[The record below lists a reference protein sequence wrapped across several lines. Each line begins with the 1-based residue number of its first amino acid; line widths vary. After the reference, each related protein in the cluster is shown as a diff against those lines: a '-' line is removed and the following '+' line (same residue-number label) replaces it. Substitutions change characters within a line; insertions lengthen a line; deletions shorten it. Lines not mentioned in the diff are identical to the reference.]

1 MQLTRLAITRPIT
14 ILMLVLALVVLGLQS
29 RDKLPVDLYPKID
42 FPMLFISTVYTGTGP
57 EEMETLITKPIEDQV
72 STISGLKKLT
82 STSSE
87 GISNVVMELELGTD
101 IDTAASDVRSKLDA
115 IRNQLPQDAKAPV
128 VQKLDVSA
136 MPVVT
141 ICISSQRRR
150 SQDVRQLADDVVKD
164 RLSQLAGVASVD
176 VAGGDVREIRVAVDK
191 DRLEAYGLN
200 INQVVNALAAENL
213 NLPSG
218 TIKEHARDYAVRVM
232 GEFTKPEQ
240 ILNVRIASATNP
252 NLTVGDIATVNDTIA
267 EPEQIT
273 RLNRGPSVTLTVQ
286 KQSDGNTVKIVE
298 EVRHE
303 MEVLTGKP
311 FTEEATRVGHV
322 SKDVAAKPHDLPD
335 DVTAMVAFDQ
345 STFIKE
351 TLDDVYSSLLDGSLL
366 AILIVFL
373 FLHSLRGTLIVGL
386 AIPTS
391 MIATFTIMHFAG
403 FSANMMSM
411 LGLSLSV
418 GILVDDSIVVIENI
432 HRHLRMG
439 ESPKEAALNGRTE
452 IGLAAMTITMVD
464 VVVFVPIAFMGGIVG
479 QFFRQ
484 FGVVV
489 ATATLFSLFI
499 SFTLTPMLASRWL
512 KSHEEEEQDLARQRE
527 HPGLFYRF
535 TQAWEAGYNRL
546 DHLYRLI
553 LAWALDH
560 RPVVICLGVMTL
572 LASIASAVPKPAL
585 SEYLTALPAL
595 LGCLVLFVL
604 LWSVVRLLSGW
615 PRALYTMLALVISVF
630 ACVTGMQKHVF
641 PLLLFFL
648 ALILMLGA
656 AAYMLSLPP
665 KDAPPCDTKA
675 ITGPLL
681 SWMAVLAAVL
691 LFLPTAFTF
700 EFQPKVDRRQF
711 SVTIQEDVGTPL
723 EMTDAE
729 VRKIEDTLLDPKK
742 YPETKTVTTTIGS
755 TGGSMMSAGSTGAD
769 LGSLNVELKDLSELK
784 LPAAQQALIQ
794 LGLLPSP
801 VLSTDDV
808 VKKVN
813 ADFGQD
819 PGVKVTATMTSGG
832 GGGGSG
838 APVDIE
844 VSGADIQRTQQVAG
858 QIENILKQTKGTYST
873 QLSWRE
879 GRPEIQARI
888 DRDRAA
894 QYGISVSQI
903 ASALRTS
910 LDGDTTTKYRE
921 NGKEYDIRVV
931 LPKTERAQIN
941 QVPKMVIGTRP
952 TGEPIYLDE
961 VVSLL
966 PAGGPTKVERVSRQ
980 RAVTVSAQ
988 LDKGFA
994 LGNVQ
999 QEVNKTIAA
1008 QQLDLTGVSVNWA
1021 GQAEFMTESFAY
1033 MGDALRLSIILVFM
1047 LMAALFESLL
1057 APLIIMMSVPMAMAG
1072 AIFALTITHKTLS
1085 IVSAIGVIM
1094 LVGLVTK
1101 NAILMVDYTN
1111 TLRHDHDMDRRK
1123 ALLEAGPTR
1132 LRPILMTTLAMIFGM
1147 LPTAIALAKGSE
1159 MRQPMAISVIGGLL
1173 LSLLLT
1179 LLMVPVFY
1187 EIIDDGANRL
1197 TQMKDGLLRCFS
1209 PKERKKIVEPEHSK
1223 N

>member
-1 MQLTRLAITRPIT
+1 MQLTRLAITRPVT

-29 RDKLPVDLYPKID
+29 RGKLPVDLYPKID

-57 EEMETLITKPIEDQV
+57 EEMETLISKPIEDQV

-87 GISNVVMELELGTD
+87 GISNVVMELELGTN

-136 MPVVT
+136 TPVVT

-150 SQDVRQLADDVVKD
+150 SQDVRLLADDVVKD

-176 VAGGDVREIRVAVDK
+176 VAGGDVREIRVEVDK
-191 DRLEAYGLN
+191 DRLDAYGLN

-218 TIKEHARDYAVRVM
+218 TIKEHARDYAIRVM
-232 GEFTKPEQ
+232 GEFTSPRQ
-240 ILNVRIASATNP
+240 ILAVRIASATNP
-252 NLTVGDIATVNDTIA
+252 NLTVGDIAQVHDTVA
-267 EPEQIT
+267 EPEQLT
-273 RLNRGPSVTLTVQ
+273 RLNRGTSVTLTVQ
-286 KQSDGNTVKIVE
+286 KQSDGNTVKVVE
-298 EVRHE
+298 EVRKE
-303 MEVLTGKP
+303 MEALTGKP
-311 FTEEATRVGHV
+311 FTEEAVKAGKVDTQT
-322 SKDVAAKPHDLPD
+322 AAKPHDLPAD
-335 DVTAMVAFDQ
+335 ITAVVAFDQ

-351 TLDDVYSSLLDGSLL
+351 TLNDVYSSLRDGSLL

-373 FLHSLRGTLIVGL
+373 FLHSMRGTLIVGL

-391 MIATFTIMHFAG
+391 MIATFTVMHFAG

-439 ESPKEAALNGRTE
+439 EPPKEAALNGRTE

-484 FGVVV
+484 FGAVV

-499 SFTLTPMLASRWL
+499 SFTLTPMLASLWL
-512 KSHEEEEQDLARQRE
+512 KSREEEDVDEERQRE
-527 HPGLFYRF
+527 NPGLFYRF

-546 DHLYRLI
+546 DHTYRLI

-572 LASIASAVPKPAL
+572 VASIASTVPKPPISQYAVGVPTLAVVLIVVAL
-585 SEYLTALPAL
+585 I
-595 LGCLVLFVL
+595 
-604 LWSVVRLLSGW
+604 WSVVRSLRRW
-615 PRALYTMLALVISVF
+615 ARALYTVF
-630 ACVTGMQKHVF
+630 ALIVSVVLCVIGSKMQWL
-641 PLLLFFL
+641 PTQLLF
-648 ALILMLGA
+648 LGIIFSLGI
-656 AAYMLSLPP
+656 AAYMLSLPAKTP
-665 KDAPPCDTKA
+665 QRFDTSLIVRPLA
-675 ITGPLL
+675 IWT
-681 SWMAVLAAVL
+681 AVLAAVI

-700 EFQPKVDRRQF
+700 EFQPQVDRRQF
-711 SVTIQEDVGTPL
+711 SITVQEDVGTPL
-723 EMTDAE
+723 EVTDAE
-729 VRKIEDTLLDPKK
+729 VRKIETTLFDKTI
-742 YPETKTVTTTIGS
+742 YPETKTVTTKVGS
-755 TGGSMMSAGSTGAD
+755 TGGSMMSAGSSGAD
-769 LGSLNVELKDLSELK
+769 LASLNVELEDLSVLK
-784 LPAAQQALIQ
+784 LSPVKVALIQ
-794 LGLLPSP
+794 FGLLPSP
-801 VLSTDDV
+801 MRSTDDV

-813 ADFGQD
+813 TDFAND
-819 PGVKVTATMTSGG
+819 PGVKITATMTSGG
-832 GGGGSG
+832 GGGG
-838 APVDIE
+838 APVTIE
-844 VSGADIQRTQQVAG
+844 VSGADIARTQLVAKQV
-858 QIENILKQTKGTYST
+858 ESILKQTKGTYST

-879 GRPEIQARI
+879 GRPEIQAHI

-910 LDGDTTTKYRE
+910 LEGDTTTKYRE
-921 NGKEYDIRVV
+921 NGKEYDIRVE
-931 LPKTERAQIN
+931 LPKAQRDVIN
-941 QVPKMVIGTRP
+941 EVPKIAVGNRP
-952 TGEPIYLDE
+952 TGEPIFLSD

-966 PAGGPTKVERVSRQ
+966 PTGGPTKVERVSRQ
-980 RAVTVSAQ
+980 RAVSVTAQ

-994 LGNVQ
+994 LGNIQ
-999 QEVNKTIAA
+999 QEVKPKIDK
-1008 QQLDLTGVSVNWA
+1008 LDLTGVSVNWA
-1021 GQAEFMTESFAY
+1021 GQAEFMTESFAF
-1033 MGDALRLSIILVFM
+1033 MGDALKLSIILVFM

-1111 TLRHDHDMDRRK
+1111 TLRRDRGMDRRK

-1132 LRPILMTTLAMIFGM
+1132 LRPILMTTLAMVFGM

-1159 MRQPMAISVIGGLL
+1159 MRQPMAISLIGGLL

-1187 EIIDDGANRL
+1187 EIIDEGGARL
-1197 TQMKDGLLRCFS
+1197 SDMTGGLFRKLGNLFTRRT
-1209 PKERKKIVEPEHSK
+1209 PAEKVNAER
-1223 N
+1223 